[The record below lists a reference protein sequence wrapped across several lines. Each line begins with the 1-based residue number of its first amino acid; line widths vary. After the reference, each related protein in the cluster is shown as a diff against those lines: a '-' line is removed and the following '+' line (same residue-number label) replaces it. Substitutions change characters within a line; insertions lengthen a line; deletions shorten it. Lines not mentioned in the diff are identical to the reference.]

1 MSHTSAPAAAG
12 RISQVTAHPLRAAL
26 PTPQRTSQGDWAA
39 IELVVVEV
47 ETDQGLVGF
56 GECLGRRGASAYARF
71 IDGVLGPQIVGQDP
85 LDRRKLWN
93 AMRGVLTGRVGGML
107 VEAIAGVD
115 IALWDIAGRAAGIP
129 VAKLLG
135 GVGRSAVPAYAS
147 SINWFDDAAV
157 EQEVAA
163 ALAAGFRQIKVKI
176 GRSVP
181 ASIDRIRLVRRLAG
195 DAIGLSVDAN
205 WAYDFDDAVR
215 VGRALE
221 ECGYAWFEEP
231 LRPEDR
237 KGYRMLRD
245 KLDVR
250 LAAGES
256 DFNAIDA
263 VAMLADRSISLIQP
277 DVSRAGGISETWRIA
292 ELAQTFNVTY
302 APHVGWSGAICVAAS
317 LQLAAAAEN
326 CLAFECMVYRN
337 PLREALLE
345 EPVGDP
351 ATMVDG
357 ALPIP
362 AGPGLG
368 ITIDRA
374 ALAAHR
380 IME

>member
-1 MSHTSAPAAAG
+1 MPDTTRPPAG
-12 RISQVTAHPLRAAL
+12 RIARVEVHPLRATL
-26 PTPQRTSQGDWAA
+26 PTPQRTSQGDWAT
-39 IELVVVEV
+39 IEIVVVEV

-56 GECLGRRGASAYARF
+56 GECLGRRGAAAYARF
-71 IDGVLGPQIVGQDP
+71 IEGVLAPRIIGEDV
-85 LDRRKLWN
+85 LDRRRLWN
-93 AMRGVLTGRVGGML
+93 AMRGALTGRVGGML
-107 VEAIAGVD
+107 IEAVAGVD
-115 IALWDIAGRAAGIP
+115 IALWDIAGKAAGMP

-135 GVGRSAVPAYAS
+135 GVGRGTVPAYAS

-157 EQEVAA
+157 EAEVAA
-163 ALAAGFRQIKVKI
+163 ALDAGFHQIKVKT

-195 DAIGLSVDAN
+195 DAVGLSVDAN
-205 WAYDFDDAVR
+205 WAYDLDDAVR

-221 ECGYAWFEEP
+221 ECGYDWFEEP

-237 KGYRMLRD
+237 AGYRLLRD

-256 DFNAIDA
+256 DFTAVDA
-263 VAMLADRSISLIQP
+263 LPMLQDRSIGLVQP
-277 DVSRAGGISETWRIA
+277 DVARAGGITETWRIA
-292 ELAQTFNVTY
+292 ELAQSFNVAY

-337 PLREALLE
+337 PLREALLME
-345 EPVGDP
+345 QVGDP

-357 ALPIP
+357 ALPVP

-368 ITIDRA
+368 ITVDRA

-380 IME
+380 ITE